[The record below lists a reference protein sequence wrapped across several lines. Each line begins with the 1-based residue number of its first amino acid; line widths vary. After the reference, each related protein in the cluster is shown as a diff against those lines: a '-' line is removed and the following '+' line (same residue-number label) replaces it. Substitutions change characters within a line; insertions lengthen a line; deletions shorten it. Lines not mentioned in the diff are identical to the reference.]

1 MDKRRDGAR
10 TRRPNAEGIALLQLG
25 FRPFFLAAGLW
36 AVLAMALWLAQL
48 AGRLILP
55 SALDPISWHAHEMIF
70 GYAMAAVAGFLLT
83 AVPNWTGR
91 LPVRGAPL
99 AGLAALWLLGRAA
112 VAASGLIGAPMAAL
126 IDLAFPVFF
135 LLVVAREIAAGKSRK
150 NLMMVVLLALL
161 ALGNALTHLEAL
173 GGPATA
179 SLGQRLGLAALIFL
193 IALVG
198 GRVTPSFTRNWL
210 AKRDAGRLPAAFGL
224 TDRVA
229 LVATAAALLA
239 WIAAPE
245 APPTPWLALAAGVA
259 LAVRLSRWCGLRTA
273 SEPLLLVLHVGYAWL
288 PLGLILLAAA
298 RLTPLLPGSAALH
311 ALTAGA
317 VGTMT
322 LAVMCRATLGHSGR
336 ALTAGPGT
344 TAIFGMITLA
354 ALLRVGGGAA
364 LGDFGAI
371 LLLASGA
378 AWIAAFGLFLVLYGP
393 ILLRTRLR
401 A

>member
-1 MDKRRDGAR
+1 MDERRDG
-10 TRRPNAEGIALLQLG
+10 TRAKRPDAEGIALLQLG

-48 AGRLILP
+48 AGHFILP

-99 AGLAALWLLGRAA
+99 AGLAVLWLLGRAA
-112 VAASGLIGAPMAAL
+112 VAVSDLIGAPVAAL
-126 IDLAFPVFF
+126 VDLAFPVVF

-150 NLMMVVLLALL
+150 NLMMVVVLALL
-161 ALGNALTHLEAL
+161 ALGNALMHLETL
-173 GGPATA
+173 GGAPTA
-179 SLGQRLGLAALIFL
+179 ALGQRLGLAALIFL
-193 IALVG
+193 IALIG

-210 AKRDAGRLPAAFGL
+210 AKRDAGRLPAAFGP

-229 LVATAAALLA
+229 LIATAAALLA
-239 WIAAPE
+239 WVVAPE

-273 SEPLLLVLHVGYAWL
+273 GEPLLLVLHVGYAWL

-322 LAVMCRATLGHSGR
+322 VAVMCRATLGHSGR

-344 TAIFGMITLA
+344 AAIFGTITLA

-364 LGDFGAI
+364 PGDFGAI
-371 LLLASGA
+371 LLLASGG
-378 AWIAAFGLFLVLYGP
+378 AWIAAFGLFSVIYGP
-393 ILLRTRLR
+393 ILLRPRHG

>member
-1 MDKRRDGAR
+1 MDERRDAAR
-10 TRRPNAEGIALLQLG
+10 TRRPNTEGIALLQLG

-48 AGRLILP
+48 AGHLILP

-70 GYAMAAVAGFLLT
+70 GYAMATVAGFLLT

-99 AGLAALWLLGRAA
+99 AGLAVLWLLGRAA

-210 AKRDAGRLPAAFGL
+210 AKCDAGRLPAAFGL

-354 ALLRVGGGAA
+354 ALFRVGGGAA

-378 AWIAAFGLFLVLYGP
+378 AWIAAFGLFLALYGP
-393 ILLRTRLR
+393 ILLRPRLR

>member
-1 MDKRRDGAR
+1 MDERRDGAR

-48 AGRLILP
+48 AGHLILP

-161 ALGNALTHLEAL
+161 ALGNALTHLETL

-298 RLTPLLPGSAALH
+298 RLTPLLSGSAALH

-364 LGDFGAI
+364 LGEFGAI

-378 AWIAAFGLFLVLYGP
+378 AWIAAFGLFLALYGP
-393 ILLRTRLR
+393 ILLRPRLR